1 MSHSTVL
8 SVNTLLNKAVKT
20 LNLMSFGQDK
30 GHKSTDINTSD
41 EMIDIDIDID
51 DLTSQ
56 DSRDDKCLSI
66 KEKILD
72 HHLMT
77 NYQPHLLH
85 YAIKSFGC
93 LPTPILESLI
103 KYLDGPTAKQYLQVD
118 AHLRLILAVNSKLK
132 IPLQLIE
139 MTELRKRFAADAVAL
154 QSPKVWQQ
162 NSDSFFSNL
171 KQFHKNGDG
180 AISWQDKTI
189 ANADDGDMTIRCYR
203 NETSDNGFG
212 FKKEQNN
219 NPDETVLLF
228 FHGGGFCIGDLDT
241 HHEFCHA
248 ICTQTGWP
256 VVSVDYRLAPEHTAP
271 TAVRDCI
278 AAYAWLA
285 ENCEEF
291 GALPSRIVLA
301 GDSAGGGL
309 STLMAQQIISP
320 NENAWLDLGDI
331 GQQTYDL
338 LQRLPHPMAQMP
350 LYPVTDVETD
360 YPSWALYGEGLL
372 LDHADV
378 AVFDAACL
386 ENSPLPRQHILTS
399 PMLGDNRHV
408 CPSYIVAAELDVLR
422 DEAFAYANQLKS
434 YGVAVQT
441 HTVLGAPH
449 GFIHFMSVHQRLG
462 QETQHIITGFASFV
476 HEIIKTRALLSA

>member
-1 MSHSTVL
+1 MSNSTVL

-30 GHKSTDINTSD
+30 GHKGTDINTSD
-41 EMIDIDIDID
+41 EMIDID

-93 LPTPILESLI
+93 LPTPVLESLI
-103 KYLDGPTAKQYLQVD
+103 KYLDGPTSKQYLQVD

-132 IPLQLIE
+132 IPLQLTK
-139 MTELRKRFAADAVAL
+139 MTELRKRFATDAVAL

-189 ANADDGDMTIRCYR
+189 ANADDGDMTIRCYK

-256 VVSVDYRLAPEHTAP
+256 VVSVDYRLAPEHPAP

-278 AAYAWLA
+278 SAYAWLA
-285 ENCEEF
+285 EHCEEF

-320 NENAWLDLGDI
+320 NENAWLDLGDV

-422 DEAFAYANQLKS
+422 DEAFAYANQLKN

-476 HEIIKTRALLSA
+476 REIIKTRALLSA

>member
-41 EMIDIDIDID
+41 EMIDID

-93 LPTPILESLI
+93 LPTPVLESLI

-189 ANADDGDMTIRCYR
+189 ANADDGDMTIRCYK

-248 ICTQTGWP
+248 ICEQTGWP
-256 VVSVDYRLAPEHTAP
+256 VVSVDYRLAPEHPAP

-285 ENCEEF
+285 EHCEEF
-291 GALPSRIVLA
+291 GALPSCIVLS

-309 STLMAQQIISP
+309 STLIAQQIISP

-338 LQRLPHPMAQMP
+338 LQGLPHPMAQMP
-350 LYPVTDVETD
+350 LYPVTDIETD
-360 YPSWALYGEGLL
+360 YPSWELYGEGLL

-408 CPSYIVAAELDVLR
+408 CPTYIVAAELDVLR

-476 HEIIKTRALLSA
+476 REIIKTRALLSA